1 MFQKALIFILVLML
15 VMGMSVTAAFG
26 YSEIDISITPGENIA
41 TVDGEEVILDVPAK
55 IINDRTMVPI
65 RFVAESMGF
74 FVDWDPENRTV
85 IIGENSEIL
94 LPIGSTTATVDGAEV
109 ELDSPAIIEDS
120 RTLVPIRFVSENL
133 GAEVLWDEEERVASV
148 MYSEQKNKA
157 VELFG
162 KPLTEIEKS
171 VIDELDDAFA
181 YEVATTLTTFGDAED
196 GSGFHLV
203 GSNAGK
209 EASEYVYGLF
219 KDMGLS
225 PEYHEFT
232 ADGWEYYGADLTIHD
247 HPELD
252 YLFRMAP
259 YTAATSEEGLTAELV
274 YVGTASKEELEGVD
288 LTGKIALAEF
298 DWDYTLWMNNLTY
311 QLEEHGAEGVI
322 YFMTNAYG
330 SHPSGMAEFVGD
342 WSGVYTTIPV
352 WSMAQKEGFELAA
365 LAENETVTVTAVA
378 DGKIIPEATGRNIV
392 AKITGSTYPDEYI
405 IINAHTDAYNHCL
418 QDDSAPIGIMVAMA
432 KAMVDAEYEPE
443 RTIVFVATDG
453 EEAGGGETFYDWL
466 VGSWALVNDMDE
478 WDGKIVNSHT
488 IELLAHSESND
499 FGYRVSNV
507 MYLYALGLVEGLNTW
522 GDLWTDVTLHNW
534 MTNSSDEWSFS
545 YHGAPTTRSIWED
558 NAGWVYHSSMDNPD
572 QFSYEKFVDNL
583 FIHSLIVTRLD
594 NQTFAPYDLSRD
606 AEKYLESLD
615 SELLE
620 AEGVNY
626 SVMEDT
632 LEEYIEE
639 AQKLLDLNLEI
650 TEKYNQAIENG
661 DDLSKVNTMVSSY
674 NQAMRDTAEEV
685 IEGTQYV
692 ALDII
697 VNQTEYNQRIPKVFD
712 EAIDLL
718 ENGNPEGLLDVLY
731 GLDSEEL
738 GQWSV
743 WYSEVLAYNPWY
755 NAYWEA
761 LDMDKDELD
770 LKWVTDRLLQ
780 YYDIYDILERVNE
793 KIENEETNFQSEINT
808 LTQFKNLAE
817 QNLISGF
824 NQDLSMWQSAFEKLP
839 VEKAEA
845 ILEEFNK

>member
-1 MFQKALIFILVLML
+1 MLQKALIFILVLTL
-15 VMGMSVTAAFG
+15 VMGMSVSTAFG
-26 YSEIDISITPGENIA
+26 YSETDISITPGENIA
-41 TVDGEEVILDVPAK
+41 SVDGEEVVLDVAAK

-74 FVDWDPENRTV
+74 FVDWDAENRTV

-94 LPIGSTTATVDGAEV
+94 LPIGSTTATVNGVEV

-120 RTLVPIRFVSENL
+120 RTLVPIRFVSENF
-133 GAEVLWDEEERVASV
+133 GAEVSWDEEERVASI
-148 MYSEQKNKA
+148 MYSEQLNKA
-157 VELFG
+157 IELYG
-162 KPLTEIEKS
+162 EPLT
-171 VIDELDDAFA
+171 DEENEVLDALDDQYA
-181 YEVATTLTTFGDAED
+181 YEVATTLTTFGDALD

-203 GSNAGK
+203 GSNAGR
-209 EASEYVYGLF
+209 EASEYIYGEF
-219 KDMGLS
+219 EDMGLS

-232 ADGWEYYGADLTIHD
+232 ADGWEYYGAELTVHD

-252 YLFRMAP
+252 YLFRTAP
-259 YTAATSEEGLTAELV
+259 YTPATPEEGLTAEVV

-365 LAENETVTVTAVA
+365 LAENETITVTAVS
-378 DGKIIPEATGRNIV
+378 DGKIIPEATGRNII
-392 AKITGSTYPDEYI
+392 AKITGNKYPEEYI

-418 QDDSAPIGIMVAMA
+418 QDDSAPIGIIMALA
-432 KAMVDAEYEPE
+432 KAMVETDYEPD
-443 RTIVFVATDG
+443 RTIVFLATDG

-466 VGSWALVNDMDE
+466 VGSWALINDMEDE
-478 WDGKIVNSHT
+478 WGGKIVNSHT

-507 MYLYALGLVEGLNTW
+507 MYLYSKGLVEGLNTW
-522 GDLWTDVTLHNW
+522 GDLWTDVSLHNW

-545 YHGAPTTRSIWED
+545 YFGAPTTRTIWED

-572 QFSYEKFVDNL
+572 QFSYEKYVDNL
-583 FIHSLIVTRLD
+583 FIHSLMMLRTD
-594 NQTFAPYDLSRD
+594 KQEFAPYDLARD
-606 AEKYLESLD
+606 AEIYFESLD
-615 SELLE
+615 EELLE
-620 AEGVNY
+620 AEGLDY
-626 SVMEDT
+626 DMMAET

-639 AQKLLDLNLEI
+639 AQRLVGLNLDI
-650 TEKYNQAIENG
+650 TEKYNQAVEDG
-661 DDLSKVNTMVSSY
+661 DDLSKVNTMISSY
-674 NQAMRDTAEEV
+674 NQGMRDVAEEI

-692 ALDII
+692 ALDIV

-718 ENGNPEGLLDVLY
+718 ENGNPEELLDVLY
-731 GLDSEEL
+731 GLDSEDL

-743 WYSEVLAYNPWY
+743 WYTEVLEYNPWY

-770 LKWVTDRLLQ
+770 LKWVTGRLLQ
-780 YYDIYDILERVNE
+780 YYDIYDVLERVNE

-808 LTQFKNLAE
+808 LTQFKNMAEENLA
-817 QNLISGF
+817 SGF
-824 NQDLSMWQSAFEKLP
+824 NEDLSMWQAAFEKLP
-839 VEKAEA
+839 LEKAES
-845 ILEEFNK
+845 ILNELE